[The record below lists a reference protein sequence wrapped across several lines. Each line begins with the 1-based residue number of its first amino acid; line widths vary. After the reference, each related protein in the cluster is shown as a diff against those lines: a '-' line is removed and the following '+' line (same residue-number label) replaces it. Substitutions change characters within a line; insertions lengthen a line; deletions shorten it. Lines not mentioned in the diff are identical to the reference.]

1 MYLLKS
7 QTGIS
12 ELSWDSLEEEAS
24 VNNPH
29 SISEV
34 HATVGACR
42 IALGFH
48 CRSDLCP
55 QHPPQS
61 GRAKFWSKVSDEA
74 FESSWSLQST
84 V

>member
-7 QTGIS
+7 QTVIS
-12 ELSWDSLEEEAS
+12 ELSWDFLEEEAS
-24 VNNPH
+24 INNLH

-34 HATVGACR
+34 HATVVACR

-55 QHPPQS
+55 QHPPQKWKS
-61 GRAKFWSKVSDEA
+61 QILE
-74 FESSWSLQST
+74 QSFR
-84 V
+84 